1 MNSLKEKGASYVRQ
15 REKEGLIFMLLS
27 ITVFSFFAS
36 KMGMANLM
44 STIMATA
51 YDLLMNTVFY
61 LMAVTVLAGAMGN
74 LLIEFGVVR
83 LLEKILSPLMRPLF
97 ALPGVS
103 SLGAVMSFLSDNPAI
118 IALAKNKDFSAYFRK
133 KELISLTN
141 FGTAFGMGLLVLSYM
156 ASIGYFTAGLVGFLG
171 AIIGA
176 IVSTRLMQLF
186 IAKDF
191 PDDDEQLVSDKK
203 PEAIILHEPAK
214 GSVLV
219 RFLNAF
225 LDGGKN
231 GVDLGLAI
239 IPGVLVITT
248 AVMLMSKGQG
258 IDKVTGL
265 AAYTGAAY
273 EGSPIIPWIGS
284 KLHWLFKAL
293 FGFDNPELLAF
304 PITSLG
310 SVGAA
315 LGLLPGYIKAG
326 LIHSKEIAVFTA
338 IGMCWSGYL
347 STHAAMMDALGQ
359 RELTSK
365 AIAAHTIAGI
375 VAGIAAHILTLIFF

>member
-1 MNSLKEKGASYVRQ
+1 
-15 REKEGLIFMLLS
+15 
-27 ITVFSFFAS
+27 
-36 KMGMANLM
+36 
-44 STIMATA
+44 
-51 YDLLMNTVFY
+51 
-61 LMAVTVLAGAMGN
+61 
-74 LLIEFGVVR
+74 
-83 LLEKILSPLMRPLF
+83 
-97 ALPGVS
+97 
-103 SLGAVMSFLSDNPAI
+103 
-118 IALAKNKDFSAYFRK
+118 
-133 KELISLTN
+133 
-141 FGTAFGMGLLVLSYM
+141 
-156 ASIGYFTAGLVGFLG
+156 
-171 AIIGA
+171 
-176 IVSTRLMQLF
+176 
-186 IAKDF
+186 
-191 PDDDEQLVSDKK
+191 
-203 PEAIILHEPAK
+203 
-214 GSVLV
+214 
-219 RFLNAF
+219 
-225 LDGGKN
+225 
-231 GVDLGLAI
+231 
-239 IPGVLVITT
+239 VITT

-273 EGSPIIPWIGS
+273 EGIPIIPWIGS